1 MKITVS
7 QRASSSTRSGSPGNA
22 SSSASVP
29 GAAAG
34 VANGNGNGNGQ
45 AGGNGNG
52 PGPSAPA
59 ATSTEPDSQA
69 PALQRGLA
77 VLEFLAGREEG
88 ATLSEISAALGLSP
102 ASCFRL
108 TGVLEDS
115 GYVLREDA
123 SRRFR
128 LSRKLLLLGQPQHEG
143 RSLVESC
150 LPAMREVLALTG
162 ETVQLCCLA
171 EHECVMIE
179 QLPSTHPFKYIVDL
193 GSRPPIHCCAPGK
206 AMLAHL
212 DEAALNATLDAIAF
226 TAHTPRTLASREAFV
241 ESFPKIRERGFAVDQ
256 GEHFEG
262 IHCVAAPLLDRHGHP
277 VAAITIAGPSSRIQ
291 ARRFTELGRI
301 MKQAAAQ
308 AALRYLG

>member
-1 MKITVS
+1 MKITAS
-7 QRASSSTRSGSPGNA
+7 QRAGANGRTA
-22 SSSASVP
+22 SRSSASNGDDSTVTH
-29 GAAAG
+29 GG
-34 VANGNGNGNGQ
+34 SNGNGHAPLGGNGNGQ
-45 AGGNGNG
+45 GNGAT
-52 PGPSAPA
+52 APA
-59 ATSTEPDSQA
+59 ESESQA

-102 ASCFRL
+102 ASSFRL

-128 LSRKLLLLGQPQHEG
+128 LSRKLLRLGQPQHEG
-143 RSLVESC
+143 RSLVECC
-150 LPAMREVLALTG
+150 LPAMREVLAQTG

-212 DEAALNATLDAIAF
+212 PEPALSATLEAITF
-226 TAHTPRTLASREAFV
+226 TPHTSRTLASAEALV
-241 ESFPKIRERGFAVDQ
+241 ESFEKIRERGFAVDQ

-277 VAAITIAGPSSRIQ
+277 VAAITIAGPSTRIQ
-291 ARRFTELGRI
+291 ARRFTEYGRI

>member
-1 MKITVS
+1 MKTPS
-7 QRASSSTRSGSPGNA
+7 TQRTTSAGKASSTSGSADGNGSNGQA
-22 SSSASVP
+22 SL
-29 GAAAG
+29 
-34 VANGNGNGNGQ
+34 NGNGNGNG
-45 AGGNGNG
+45 A
-52 PGPSAPA
+52 S
-59 ATSTEPDSQA
+59 ATSPVVESESQA

-102 ASCFRL
+102 ASSFRL

-115 GYVLREDA
+115 GYVLREET

-128 LSRKLLLLGQPQHEG
+128 LSRKLLRLGQPQHEG

-150 LPAMREVLALTG
+150 LPAMREVLAQTG

-179 QLPSTHPFKYIVDL
+179 QLTSTHPFKYIVDL

-206 AMLAHL
+206 AMLAYL
-212 DEAALNATLDAIAF
+212 PEPALSATLAATTFI
-226 TAHTPRTLASREAFV
+226 AHTPRTLATPEALV
-241 ESFPKIRERGFAVDQ
+241 ESFGKIRERGFAVDQ

-277 VAAITIAGPSSRIQ
+277 VAAITIAGPSTRIQ
-291 ARRFTELGRI
+291 ARRFNEYGRI

>member
-1 MKITVS
+1 MKTT
-7 QRASSSTRSGSPGNA
+7 SSSRSLQTAGGNA
-22 SSSASVP
+22 LTTP
-29 GAAAG
+29 GAMSG
-34 VANGNGNGNGQ
+34 NGSNGNGH
-45 AGGNGNG
+45 GGGG
-52 PGPSAPA
+52 SHAPA
-59 ATSTEPDSQA
+59 AVVEAESPA
-69 PALQRGLA
+69 PALQRGLG
-77 VLEFLAGREEG
+77 VLEFLAGREQG
-88 ATLSEISAALGLSP
+88 ATLSEISASLGLSP
-102 ASCFRL
+102 ASTFRL
-108 TGVLEDS
+108 TGVLEDA
-115 GYVLREDA
+115 GYVLREEA

-128 LSRKLLLLGQPQHEG
+128 LSRKLLRLAQPQHEG
-143 RSLVESC
+143 RSLVECC

-212 DEAALNATLDAIAF
+212 PPAALEATLAAVVF
-226 TAHTPRTLASREAFV
+226 TPHTSRTITTKEALVQTFG
-241 ESFPKIRERGFAVDQ
+241 KTRERGFAVDQ

-262 IHCVAAPLLDRHGHP
+262 IHCVAAPLLDRHGLP

-301 MKQAAAQ
+301 MKQAATQ

>member
-1 MKITVS
+1 MKIPVS
-7 QRASSSTRSGSPGNA
+7 VRASSSGKSHSNGHGP
-22 SSSASVP
+22 
-29 GAAAG
+29 AAG
-34 VANGNGNGNGQ
+34 SVLGTSTAATNGNANGNGHANG
-45 AGGNGNG
+45 
-52 PGPSAPA
+52 STA
-59 ATSTEPDSQA
+59 ASVTSTEPDSQA

-212 DEAALNATLDAIAF
+212 DEAALNATLDTVTF

-241 ESFPKIRERGFAVDQ
+241 ESFAKIRERGFAVDQ

>member
-1 MKITVS
+1 MKITAT
-7 QRASSSTRSGSPGNA
+7 QRAG
-22 SSSASVP
+22 
-29 GAAAG
+29 
-34 VANGNGNGNGQ
+34 ANGRTASRTSTSSGDEPAGSNGSSNGNGQ
-45 AGGNGNG
+45 GHGHGG
-52 PGPSAPA
+52 A
-59 ATSTEPDSQA
+59 ALGESESSQA

-102 ASCFRL
+102 ASSFRL

-128 LSRKLLLLGQPQHEG
+128 LSRKLLRLGQPQHEG
-143 RSLVESC
+143 RSLVECC
-150 LPAMREVLALTG
+150 LPAMREVLAQTG

-179 QLPSTHPFKYIVDL
+179 QLASTHPFKYIVDL

-206 AMLAHL
+206 AMLAYL
-212 DEAALNATLDAIAF
+212 PEAALNATLETLTFA
-226 TAHTPRTLASREAFV
+226 AHTTRTLASAEALV
-241 ESFPKIRERGFAVDQ
+241 GSFGKIRERGFAVDQ

-291 ARRFTELGRI
+291 ARRFAEYGRI

>member
-1 MKITVS
+1 MKITAS
-7 QRASSSTRSGSPGNA
+7 QRAGANGRTA
-22 SSSASVP
+22 SRTSASNGDDSTVTH
-29 GAAAG
+29 GG
-34 VANGNGNGNGQ
+34 SNGNGHAPLGGNGNGQ
-45 AGGNGNG
+45 GNGAT
-52 PGPSAPA
+52 APA
-59 ATSTEPDSQA
+59 ESESQA

-102 ASCFRL
+102 ASSFRL

-128 LSRKLLLLGQPQHEG
+128 LSRKLLRLGQPQHEG
-143 RSLVESC
+143 RSLVECC
-150 LPAMREVLALTG
+150 LPAMREVLAQTG

-212 DEAALNATLDAIAF
+212 PEPALSATLEAITF
-226 TAHTPRTLASREAFV
+226 TPHTSRTLASAEALV
-241 ESFPKIRERGFAVDQ
+241 ESFEKIRERGFAVDQ

-277 VAAITIAGPSSRIQ
+277 VAAITIAGPSTRIQ
-291 ARRFTELGRI
+291 ARRFAEYGRI

>member
-1 MKITVS
+1 
-7 QRASSSTRSGSPGNA
+7 
-22 SSSASVP
+22 
-29 GAAAG
+29 
-34 VANGNGNGNGQ
+34 
-45 AGGNGNG
+45 
-52 PGPSAPA
+52 
-59 ATSTEPDSQA
+59 
-69 PALQRGLA
+69 LQRGLA

-102 ASCFRL
+102 ASSFRL

-128 LSRKLLLLGQPQHEG
+128 LSRKLLRLGQPQHEG
-143 RSLVESC
+143 RSLVECC
-150 LPAMREVLALTG
+150 LPAMREVLAQTG

-179 QLPSTHPFKYIVDL
+179 QLASTHPFKYIVDL

-212 DEAALNATLDAIAF
+212 PEAALSATLETVTF
-226 TAHTPRTLASREAFV
+226 TAHTARTLASAEALV
-241 ESFPKIRERGFAVDQ
+241 ESFGKIRERGFAVDQ

-291 ARRFTELGRI
+291 ARRFTEYGRI

>member
-1 MKITVS
+1 MKTPAP
-7 QRASSSTRSGSPGNA
+7 QRTAASSKSPSSDGSPNGNGSNGHA
-22 SSSASVP
+22 S
-29 GAAAG
+29 
-34 VANGNGNGNGQ
+34 ANGNGNG
-45 AGGNGNG
+45 A
-52 PGPSAPA
+52 SAVTPA
-59 ATSTEPDSQA
+59 ESESQA

-102 ASCFRL
+102 ASSFRL

-115 GYVLREDA
+115 GYVLREET

-128 LSRKLLLLGQPQHEG
+128 LSRKLLRLGQPQHEG
-143 RSLVESC
+143 RSLVECC
-150 LPAMREVLALTG
+150 LPAMREVLAQTG

-206 AMLAHL
+206 AMLAYL
-212 DEAALNATLDAIAF
+212 PEPALSATLAATTF
-226 TAHTPRTLASREAFV
+226 TLHTTRTLTTAEALV
-241 ESFPKIRERGFAVDQ
+241 ESFGKIRERGFAVDQ

-277 VAAITIAGPSSRIQ
+277 VAAITIAGPSTRIQ
-291 ARRFTELGRI
+291 ARRFAEYGRI